1 MLRRHVVAAAGLLSL
16 GLLAAPLAAQTETHA
31 VDKAHSN
38 VLFSVRHLVARVTGS
53 FDDYDMKLNIDKAKP
68 ENSSVEFTIKTTSIN
83 TANANRDKHLRS
95 ADFFD
100 VEKFPEITFKS
111 TKVTPKG
118 NDSFDVTGDLT
129 MHGVTKSVVL
139 PVSFM
144 GIMKDGRGNE
154 KGGFE
159 MNTTLNRKDYG
170 IVWNQALDA
179 GGAVLGDEVKVTV
192 NLETRKVV
200 PPAAGA
206 TQ

>member
-1 MLRRHVVAAAGLLSL
+1 MLRGNRVALAAGLLAL
-16 GLLAAPLAAQTETHA
+16 GLTSAPLEAQTETHVA
-31 VDKAHSN
+31 DKAHSN
-38 VLFSVRHLVARVTGS
+38 VMFSIRHLVARVTGS

-68 ENSSVEFTIKTTSIN
+68 ANSTVEFTIKATSIN

-118 NDSFDVTGDLT
+118 SDSYDVTGDLT
-129 MHGVTKSVVL
+129 MHGVTKSVTL

-144 GIMKDGRGNE
+144 GIMKDGRGTE

-159 MNTTLNRKDYG
+159 VTTTLNRKDYG
-170 IVWNQALDA
+170 LVWNQALDA
-179 GGAVLGDEVKVTV
+179 GGAVLGDDVKIAV

-200 PPAAGA
+200 PEAAK
-206 TQ
+206 